1 MKKIVDVNKAI
12 NLSKRLKVQNKKII
26 LAGGCFDILHL
37 GHVKFLE
44 EAKKQGDILFILLEN
59 DENVAKL
66 KGKGRPIN
74 SQIDRALI
82 LESIVY
88 VDYIVL
94 LEKMNRNKDYDQ
106 LISKI
111 NPNSIAITS
120 GSGQKIHVD
129 RQAKKINAKVIS
141 VIGNIQDKST
151 SKIAKIIL
159 EKFGE

>member
-12 NLSKRLKVQNKKII
+12 NLSKKLKVQNKKIV

-111 NPNSIAITS
+111 NPNSIAITR